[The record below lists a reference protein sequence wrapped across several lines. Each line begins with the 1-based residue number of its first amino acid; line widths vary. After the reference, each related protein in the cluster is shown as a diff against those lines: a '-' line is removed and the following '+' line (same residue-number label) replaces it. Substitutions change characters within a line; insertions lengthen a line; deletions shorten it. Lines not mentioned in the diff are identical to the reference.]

1 MTARPE
7 RVPAEEVKKRM
18 LDAGREL
25 ALDAGAALTI
35 EHLRLEEVIQRARVP
50 RSSVYRLWAYREEYI
65 DDLLCYLAGEGSWFS
80 ERPVLAPETSS
91 VVERIL
97 TDNTQLLGT
106 PEGRRAILLEV
117 VRLTTMC
124 NYDALTESTTWRLHM
139 ALVAT
144 LGSTRSGEARRRI
157 AAALEEAQKQSR
169 DSMVALLSYLMGV
182 LGLRLRDPAYTLD
195 HIQLAGGLLIQSLAL
210 RNVQVQAALG
220 EDAAGDGQAAPS
232 VPQEA
237 KEVRALLNAPVPGPG
252 LDGEPAEWTL
262 AARAYLGVLD
272 TFIELDP
279 DFVPPSGDTAAG

>member
-7 RVPAEEVKKRM
+7 RVPAEEIRQRM
-18 LDAGREL
+18 LDAGRDL

-80 ERPVLAPETSS
+80 DRPLLAPETFS
-91 VVERIL
+91 VVRQ
-97 TDNTQLLGT
+97 TVADNKQLLAT

-117 VRLTTMC
+117 VRLTTMR

-144 LGSTRSGEARRRI
+144 LGSTRSGEARKRI
-157 AAALEEAQKQSR
+157 AAALEDAQKRSR
-169 DSMVALLSYLMGV
+169 ETMVALLSYLMGV
-182 LGLRLRDPAYTLD
+182 LGLRLRDPSYTLD
-195 HIQLAGGLLIQSLAL
+195 HVQLAGGLLIQSLAL

-220 EDAAGDGQAAPS
+220 EGAEGGLAAPS
-232 VPQEA
+232 VPHEA
-237 KEVRALLNAPVPGPG
+237 KEVRALLNSPVPGPG
-252 LDGEPAEWTL
+252 LGGELAEWTL
-262 AARAYLGVLD
+262 VARAYLGVLD
-272 TFIELDP
+272 TFVELDP
-279 DFVPPSGDTAAG
+279 DFIPPPDDAAAG